1 MANEVKI
8 PSLAEALQAIGQAH
22 VYYGDF
28 FAANSA
34 QVLGQK
40 NGRIAVAHSEQYNQL
55 RAEDI
60 TGPMVHDEFLMGQD
74 LSATVPIILAVDG
87 STIPKISPT
96 GTRGLGFSTPQK
108 PVDTCI
114 AIIPD
119 LEVGGGLKYD
129 GTTWTRLAGNGVGSA
144 TGAGAAP
151 KHAIWI
157 WRARLGFG
165 ELGFG
170 GGADDLKLVT
180 PVTIQ
185 AKFATQ
191 AGVPEGMKLGYIGD
205 PVAAAA
211 PVTGFNF
218 SAPS

>member
-8 PSLAEALQAIGQAH
+8 PSLADALQAIGQAH
-22 VYYGDF
+22 VYYGTF
-28 FAANSA
+28 FTANS
-34 QVLGQK
+34 VLNLGQK
-40 NGRIAVAHSEQYNQL
+40 NGRIAVNHSEQYNQL

-74 LSATVPIILAVDG
+74 LTAVVPIILAVDG
-87 STIPKISPT
+87 TTVAKISPT
-96 GTRGLGFSTPQK
+96 GTKGLGFSTPQK
-108 PVDTCI
+108 PVDTSI

-144 TGAGAAP
+144 SGAPAAP

-170 GGADDLKLVT
+170 GGGDDLKLVT

-205 PVAAAA
+205 PTTGTP
-211 PVTGFNF
+211 PVVGFLF
-218 SAPS
+218 SSTV